1 MPKLFKDDDYVAVSY
16 STRREHL
23 NFVGRVVGYE
33 NRKYLVKSIV
43 MEYSRQKED
52 IILHVNTYEMKIAT
66 PDDFKKYLAFAKDT
80 FNNIVKDQIDYP
92 DNSYYN
98 NPLKMLYSSF
108 VYKRMQDKAL
118 RRNFTTTKTI
128 ERSNYVQ

>member
-1 MPKLFKDDDYVAVSY
+1 MPKLFKDGDYVSVSY

-66 PDDFKKYLAFAKDT
+66 PDDFRKYLACAKDT
-80 FNNIVKDQIDYP
+80 FNNSVKDQIDYP

-118 RRNFTTTKTI
+118 R
-128 ERSNYVQ
+128 